1 MSLVRLRQLILKET
15 KMNKYQIQAL
25 LDMGKVAIG
34 IFAVIALVNG
44 IIMLGMEANDI
55 VTGISFAV
63 MIYCLYQ
70 LFNIRVGQL
79 KDKDTLDEITKK
91 YE

>member
-1 MSLVRLRQLILKET
+1 
-15 KMNKYQIQAL
+15 MNKYQIQAL

-34 IFAVIALVNG
+34 IFAVIALVNV
-44 IIMLGMEANDI
+44 IIMLGMEASDI

>member
-1 MSLVRLRQLILKET
+1 
-15 KMNKYQIQAL
+15 MNKYQIQAL

-55 VTGISFAV
+55 VTGISFVV

-70 LFNIRVGQL
+70 LFNIRVAQL
-79 KDKDTLDEITKK
+79 KDKDTVNEITKK

>member
-1 MSLVRLRQLILKET
+1 
-15 KMNKYQIQAL
+15 MNKYQIQAL

-34 IFAVIALVNG
+34 IFAVVAVING

-55 VTGISFAV
+55 VAAISFAV
-63 MIYCLYQ
+63 MMYCIYQ
-70 LFNIRVGQL
+70 LFLIRVGQL
-79 KDKDTLDEITKK
+79 KDKDAVNEITKK

>member
-1 MSLVRLRQLILKET
+1 
-15 KMNKYQIQAL
+15 MNKYQIQAL

-44 IIMLGMEANDI
+44 IIMLGMEATDI
-55 VTGISFAV
+55 VAGISFAV

-70 LFNIRVGQL
+70 LFKIRVGQL
-79 KDKDTLDEITKK
+79 ESEDKEIK
-91 YE
+91 

>member
-1 MSLVRLRQLILKET
+1 
-15 KMNKYQIQAL
+15 MNKYQVQAL

-44 IIMLGMEANDI
+44 IIMLGMEAGDI
-55 VTGISFAV
+55 VAAISFAV

-70 LFNIRVGQL
+70 LFQIRVAQL
-79 KDKDTLDEITKK
+79 KDKDIVNEITKK

>member
-1 MSLVRLRQLILKET
+1 
-15 KMNKYQIQAL
+15 MNKYQIQAL

-34 IFAVIALVNG
+34 IFAVVAMINVIIA
-44 IIMLGMEANDI
+44 LGMEANDI
-55 VTGISFAV
+55 VAAISFAI
-63 MIYCLYQ
+63 MIYCIYQ
-70 LFNIRVGQL
+70 LFLIRVGQL

>member
-1 MSLVRLRQLILKET
+1 
-15 KMNKYQIQAL
+15 MNKYQIQAL

-34 IFAVIALVNG
+34 IFAVVAVINV
-44 IIMLGMEANDI
+44 IIMLGMEATDI
-55 VTGISFAV
+55 VAAISFAV

-70 LFNIRVGQL
+70 LFQIRVAQL
-79 KDKDTLDEITKK
+79 KDKDTVNEITKK

>member
-1 MSLVRLRQLILKET
+1 
-15 KMNKYQIQAL
+15 MNKYQVQAL
-25 LDMGKVAIG
+25 LDMGKVAII
-34 IFAVIALVNG
+34 IFAVIAIFNV

-55 VTGISFAV
+55 VAAISFAV
-63 MIYCLYQ
+63 MMYCVYQ
-70 LFNIRVGQL
+70 LFLIRVGQL

>member
-1 MSLVRLRQLILKET
+1 
-15 KMNKYQIQAL
+15 MNKYQIQAL

-34 IFAVIALVNG
+34 IFAVVAMINVIIA
-44 IIMLGMEANDI
+44 LGMEANEI
-55 VTGISFAV
+55 VAAISFAI
-63 MIYCLYQ
+63 MIYCIYQ
-70 LFNIRVGQL
+70 LFLIRVGQL

>member
-1 MSLVRLRQLILKET
+1 
-15 KMNKYQIQAL
+15 MNKYQIQAL
-25 LDMGKVAIG
+25 LDMAKVAIG

-79 KDKDTLDEITKK
+79 KDKDTLNEITKK

>member
-1 MSLVRLRQLILKET
+1 
-15 KMNKYQIQAL
+15 MNKYQIQAL

-44 IIMLGMEANDI
+44 IIMLGMEATDI
-55 VTGISFAV
+55 VAGISFAV

-70 LFNIRVGQL
+70 LFQIRVAQL
-79 KDKDTLDEITKK
+79 KDKDTVNEITKK

>member
-1 MSLVRLRQLILKET
+1 
-15 KMNKYQIQAL
+15 MNKYQIQAL

-34 IFAVIALVNG
+34 IFAVVAMINVIIA
-44 IIMLGMEANDI
+44 LGMEVNDI
-55 VTGISFAV
+55 VAAISFAI
-63 MIYCLYQ
+63 MIYCIYQ
-70 LFNIRVGQL
+70 LFLIRVGQL

>member
-1 MSLVRLRQLILKET
+1 
-15 KMNKYQIQAL
+15 MNKYQIQAL

-34 IFAVIALVNG
+34 IFAVVAVINV
-44 IIMLGMEANDI
+44 IIMLGMEATDI
-55 VTGISFAV
+55 VAGISFAV

-70 LFNIRVGQL
+70 LFQIRVAQL
-79 KDKDTLDEITKK
+79 KDKDTVNEITKK